1 MVRNVPFS
9 PRRRR
14 LARFLNPVTIL
25 ILSSIGAL
33 IWAYGC
39 EDMAPSTPSL
49 RLWSDET
56 SAGSAGEVFF
66 LGALEEIDRIAE
78 FSLRSRSAHGPHS
91 DERAG
96 VLSGVSGKRLVEAAA
111 ADTTYMYGEITADGY
126 GAVVTERHTYPK
138 GIPLITVRRSYGKP
152 SSHLVTETK
161 RYISYADFLNDSAE
175 QSNITEVYGLSSDTI
190 VTHVLRNGILETYT
204 FRLPVVTRV
213 TSPVDGSVRV
223 TRRYGDSGAVVSE
236 IRDGGGV
243 LQLLRR
249 TSGAPDGA
257 ILSYT
262 LYPDSSWRNSR
273 TIGQLDG
280 SVLHEITSGP

>member
-1 MVRNVPFS
+1 MVRNVPLT

-14 LARFLNPVTIL
+14 FARFMNPVTIL
-25 ILSSIGAL
+25 IFSSIGAL

-39 EDMAPSTPSL
+39 QEMAPSTPSL
-49 RLWSDET
+49 RFWSDET
-56 SAGSAGEVFF
+56 SAGGTGEGF
-66 LGALEEIDRIAE
+66 LLSALEEIDRIAE
-78 FSLRSRSAHGPHS
+78 FSLRSQSVRVPHG
-91 DERAG
+91 DELAG
-96 VLSGVSGKRLVEAAA
+96 VLPGVSGKKLVEAAA

-152 SSHLVTETK
+152 SSHVVTETK
-161 RYISYADFLNDSAE
+161 RYISYADFLNDAAE
-175 QSNITEVYGLSSDTI
+175 QSNVTEVYGLSSDTI
-190 VTHVLRNGILETYT
+190 VTHVLRNGLLETYT

-213 TSPVDGSVRV
+213 ISPADASVRV

-236 IRDGGGV
+236 IRDGAGL

-273 TIGQLDG
+273 TIGQADG
-280 SVLHEITSGP
+280 SVVHEITSGP